1 MFTALAHLAVRRHW
15 LVIIAVVIFGIVAGV
30 IGGPVAGLLKGGGF
44 DDPHSE
50 STAARLRVQRA
61 VGSDPAQGVIA
72 LIRLHANVHA
82 AASQREVTRV
92 ARIIGAD
99 PGVKSVVDVVRTPDP
114 HLISTTGA
122 ETYVVGD
129 FKPATD
135 TDYTNAS
142 DRIIARL
149 AGDRAVTVGGATP
162 AGDEVGSQVGQDL
175 GKAEGIAFPILF
187 LLLLFVFRTPIAAV
201 LPLLAGGLTIV
212 GTFLG
217 LRLIVTSVDL
227 SIFALN
233 LVIALGLGLS
243 IDYSLLI
250 VSRFR
255 EELVASGSVASA
267 LARTL
272 NTAGRTVVFSA
283 LTVTAALASLLVFPQ
298 QFLYSMGIGGIVVT
312 IMGASMALLFL
323 PAVLALT
330 GKRIDA
336 LYIGRRRAS
345 TDRRQGG
352 WYRIASFTMRQPVL
366 VAVLSAGVLLAL
378 GTPFLGIKFNSV
390 DASDLPGTA
399 AARQVNDALIS
410 DFPGGSN
417 RLSPIQV
424 IVEANTGTVGRVNA
438 FARSIVAIP
447 GIASIDQ
454 PRRLSSDTWE
464 IDAFPKAGLYTSQS
478 IDAVKRIR
486 GATMLFPFLVGGRTA
501 EFVDLQSGLSS
512 RLPIILAIMLI
523 ATLLVLFLA
532 TGSIVIPIKS
542 FILNLLTLSA
552 TFGAL
557 VLVFQDGRFENI
569 LGYTSQGALDQTQP
583 ILLFVL
589 AFGLS
594 TDYSVFLLTRIKE
607 GHDRG
612 LSTKESVAAGLEH
625 TGRIVTA
632 AAVLFCIAVG
642 AFATSSIIF
651 IKEVGLGTAF
661 AVLVDSTIVRALLL
675 PSLMA
680 LLGDWNWWAPRPLRV
695 LHQRLGLD
703 RLEGNAPV
711 IPLTAELSRK
721 S

>member
-1 MFTALAHLAVRRHW
+1 
-15 LVIIAVVIFGIVAGV
+15 
-30 IGGPVAGLLKGGGF
+30 
-44 DDPHSE
+44 
-50 STAARLRVQRA
+50 
-61 VGSDPAQGVIA
+61 
-72 LIRLHANVHA
+72 
-82 AASQREVTRV
+82 
-92 ARIIGAD
+92 
-99 PGVKSVVDVVRTPDP
+99 
-114 HLISTTGA
+114 
-122 ETYVVGD
+122 
-129 FKPATD
+129 
-135 TDYTNAS
+135 
-142 DRIIARL
+142 
-149 AGDRAVTVGGATP
+149 
-162 AGDEVGSQVGQDL
+162 
-175 GKAEGIAFPILF
+175 
-187 LLLLFVFRTPIAAV
+187 
-201 LPLLAGGLTIV
+201 
-212 GTFLG
+212 
-217 LRLIVTSVDL
+217 
-227 SIFALN
+227 
-233 LVIALGLGLS
+233 
-243 IDYSLLI
+243 
-250 VSRFR
+250 
-255 EELVASGSVASA
+255 
-267 LARTL
+267 
-272 NTAGRTVVFSA
+272 
-283 LTVTAALASLLVFPQ
+283 
-298 QFLYSMGIGGIVVT
+298 
-312 IMGASMALLFL
+312 
-323 PAVLALT
+323 
-330 GKRIDA
+330 
-336 LYIGRRRAS
+336 
-345 TDRRQGG
+345 
-352 WYRIASFTMRQPVL
+352 
-366 VAVLSAGVLLAL
+366 
-378 GTPFLGIKFNSV
+378 
-390 DASDLPGTA
+390 
-399 AARQVNDALIS
+399 
-410 DFPGGSN
+410 
-417 RLSPIQV
+417 
-424 IVEANTGTVGRVNA
+424 
-438 FARSIVAIP
+438 
-447 GIASIDQ
+447 
-454 PRRLSSDTWE
+454 
-464 IDAFPKAGLYTSQS
+464 
-478 IDAVKRIR
+478 
-486 GATMLFPFLVGGRTA
+486 MLFPFLVGGRTA